1 MEPLPQTGKLQ
12 GRFDKGYKLP
22 GAQRGDHC
30 LKVTFFL
37 FIGSNITSVMK
48 HESQFLEGK
57 MTLTVSHLPTS
68 LWALG
73 SGPWRQQFIPQ
84 RGSCDFGFEME

>member
-30 LKVTFFL
+30 LKVTFF
-37 FIGSNITSVMK
+37 FIYRKQHYI
-48 HESQFLEGK
+48 
-57 MTLTVSHLPTS
+57 
-68 LWALG
+68 
-73 SGPWRQQFIPQ
+73 
-84 RGSCDFGFEME
+84 CDEA